1 MKNNRYTLL
10 EKIGSILLLIGL
22 LLVII
27 PISVISFKTDIV
39 FGTIILG
46 IVVAVTGIIIL
57 LRE

>member
-10 EKIGSILLLIGL
+10 EKIGSILLIIGL

-46 IVVAVTGIIIL
+46 IVVAVIGIIIL

>member
-10 EKIGSILLLIGL
+10 EKIGSILLIIGL

>member
-10 EKIGSILLLIGL
+10 EKIGVILLIIGL
-22 LLVII
+22 LLAII

-39 FGTIILG
+39 LGTIVLG
-46 IVVAVTGIIIL
+46 IVLTVSGVIIL

>member
-10 EKIGSILLLIGL
+10 EKIGSILLIIGL

-39 FGTIILG
+39 LGTIILG